1 MGLFSKPAFGL
12 DISDLSVEVVQL
24 GEERKIASHNR
35 VDIDFGVVENGKI
48 LKQEILI
55 QSIEKA
61 IKGAKPKPPQGD
73 QVVASLP
80 DSQLFASVFQIA
92 YPADK
97 KDFESR
103 LLDQVKQNLPLDLDE
118 FYMDYCVSFPDT
130 EKQQVLFV
138 TAPKEIVNNYFK
150 TLVAAG
156 LKPVALG
163 MESGC
168 LGRCLLKSDFVDK
181 SVMIVDIGARTSIIS
196 VFKPAGPCFSMNV
209 PVAGNEFSQKI
220 SQSLDIKFA
229 QAEELKIKFG
239 IAGEG
244 DKQGVG
250 DIIKKEMRPIIDQI
264 KQAKEY
270 HAQRLSMD
278 LKKILLV
285 GGTSAMKGLPQ
296 YFQEQLGVDVAVG
309 NTKKRPMYTAYGLA
323 LRGLAKDPR
332 MDGINLLP
340 QQ

>member
-1 MGLFSKPAFGL
+1 M
-12 DISDLSVEVVQL
+12 QL
-24 GEERKIASHNR
+24 GEGRKIKSHNR

-48 LKQEILI
+48 LKQEILS

-73 QVVASLP
+73 RVVASLP
-80 DSQLFASVFQIA
+80 DSQLFTSVFQIS
-92 YPADK
+92 YPADE

-103 LLDQVKQNLPLDLDE
+103 LLDQARQNIPLDLDGL
-118 FYMDYCVSFPDT
+118 FMDYCVFYPGT

-138 TAPKEIVNNYFK
+138 AAPKEIVNNYFK
-150 TLVAAG
+150 TLVAVG
-156 LKPVALG
+156 LKPIAFD

-168 LGRCLLKSDFVDK
+168 LGRCLLKKDFIDK

-196 VFKPAGPCFSMNV
+196 VFKSAGPCFSMNI
-209 PVAGNEFSQKI
+209 PVAGNEFTKKI
-220 SQSLDIKFA
+220 SQSLNVEFS
-229 QAEELKIKFG
+229 QAEKLKIKLG
-239 IAGEG
+239 IAGK
-244 DKQGVG
+244 DDQQGVG
-250 DIIKKEMRPIIDQI
+250 DIIKKEMRAIIDEI

-270 HAQRLSMD
+270 YAQRLDID

-285 GGTSAMKGLPQ
+285 GGSSAMKGLPQ
-296 YFQEQLGVDVAVG
+296 YLQEQLGIDVAVG
-309 NTKKRPMYTAYGLA
+309 NTKERPMYTAYGLA

-332 MDGINLLP
+332 IDGINLLP